1 MPFQGILQEESRKL
15 LKEEY
20 ALMYRLENRHWWFLA
35 KRRFIKIVL
44 DEFFEAKGEK
54 ILDIGCGTG
63 GMMELLKRYG
73 SVFGLDSH
81 EEACALSCQRN
92 SFPFLK
98 GDANHLPFKRESF
111 HLITLFDV
119 LYHQFI
125 LDDQAVLAQ
134 TYDLL
139 APEGC
144 LLITDSAFD
153 SLKSTHDRAVMARH
167 RYTLGELTGKMKKAG
182 FSIIKK
188 SYLYFSL
195 FPLVVLTRGMGK
207 LSTRSSGA
215 EAHSDLKETNPA
227 INRLLLAILGWEGWF
242 LKRSALP
249 WGSSLIIL
257 GQKK

>member
-1 MPFQGILQEESRKL
+1 
-15 LKEEY
+15 
-20 ALMYRLENRHWWFLA
+20 MYRLENHHWWFLA
-35 KRRFIKIVL
+35 KRRFIKIIL
-44 DEFFEAKGEK
+44 DEFFAGKGGK

-73 SVFGLDSH
+73 SVYGLDAH

-92 SFPFLK
+92 SFPFLM
-98 GDANHLPFKRESF
+98 GDANHLPFKKESF
-111 HLITLFDV
+111 QLITLFDV

-125 LDDQAVLAQ
+125 LDDQAVLDQ
-134 TYDLL
+134 IYDLL
-139 APEGC
+139 APDGC

-153 SLKSTHDRAVMARH
+153 SLKSIHDRAVMARH

-195 FPLVVLTRGMGK
+195 FPLVVLTRFLGK
-207 LSTRSSGA
+207 LSTGSSRGV
-215 EAHSDLKETNPA
+215 AHSDLKETNPV
-227 INRLLLAILGWEGWF
+227 INRLLLAILSWEGW
-242 LKRSALP
+242 LLRKSALP